1 MPTIRRHKSQSLHSP
16 GNPKPPSGGSGRTGR
31 CPRVT
36 DINASSEN
44 LEVTNNGRPMNPSL
58 SEDSVAETA
67 LSKKNS
73 DAGLEL
79 ASVSSIPAGA
89 GPLVATG
96 NDLAIGGRSFL
107 STGGGGIGGHFG
119 GGPSSSSRRSSFVS
133 GIFSSAVQRRG
144 SGNESAPH
152 TNATVALNSN
162 MLLNDNTSI
171 NHKHATKSV
180 TTTTTNAAAA
190 AAAVADATTRPNATT
205 TTTTT
210 TATTTTSSA
219 AALDASE
226 AAAHVPTMLRFGGAS
241 ALPIL
246 LCGQLQK
253 ELLVQQHTNR
263 QLSFFTQPTIDSMSY
278 HLISTNSA

>member
-1 MPTIRRHKSQSLHSP
+1 MEIRFATRYS
-16 GNPKPPSGGSGRTGR
+16 R
-31 CPRVT
+31 
-36 DINASSEN
+36 A
-44 LEVTNNGRPMNPSL
+44 EVTNNGRPMNPSL

-79 ASVSSIPAGA
+79 ASVSSIPTGA

-96 NDLAIGGRSFL
+96 NDLAIGGRTFL
-107 STGGGGIGGHFG
+107 STGGGSGGHFG
-119 GGPSSSSRRSSFVS
+119 GGGGGGGGPSSSRRSSFVS

-144 SGNESAPH
+144 SGNESAHH
-152 TNATVALNSN
+152 TTASVALNSN

-171 NHKHATKSV
+171 NHKHATKP
-180 TTTTTNAAAA
+180 TTNAAGA
-190 AAAVADATTRPNATT
+190 AAAVAAATTRTT
-205 TTTTT
+205 TTTATATTTT
-210 TATTTTSSA
+210 TATTSSA
-219 AALDASE
+219 AVDASE